1 MASNQR
7 FAWGQMIAIIIK
19 EKVALLKGRRL
30 IFKPGVTSWAATEP
44 DRPQPAS
51 MCSSR
56 VPQVQPDCPPAL
68 FPQAE
73 KLISFALPGECG
85 RHFYG
90 AIGEKICRIVI
101 NVS

>member
-1 MASNQR
+1 MPLARETQLPR
-7 FAWGQMIAIIIK
+7 PTLA
-19 EKVALLKGRRL
+19 
-30 IFKPGVTSWAATEP
+30 SWAATEP
-44 DRPQPAS
+44 DWPHPAS
-51 MCSSR
+51 MCSSQLG
-56 VPQVQPDCPPAL
+56 QVRPDCSPAL

-101 NVS
+101 NAS